1 MPSFVD
7 IGIEVMQRAAIS
19 VPVGIGMTV
28 STLALPEKTGGVVA
42 KRVRALA
49 LPAAV
54 LVFLAAL
61 PAFPAADTGAARI
74 GAVGLVVTGLGS
86 AALWTCASRPLA
98 GGVAAIAALT
108 GFVPNVP
115 VTFALNDVAHDL
127 LTAAHVLGMQVWTGG
142 LIVLALAGVLG
153 RIGGPPPDALR
164 ATEDWTRIW
173 ERFTLVATC
182 AVGVMIVS
190 GTWLAWTHVGTVGQF
205 FTTSYGRHLFVKLVF
220 VLALVLAGAYNMRV
234 LLPEIAEARRRDDH
248 RWAFRLA
255 VEHFPVVVLGEAVLV
270 IAILVMVT
278 FLHGSARAQA
288 GWPAARA
295 FDLTVLG
302 SGVVLT
308 VLVAIALRAGRSRS
322 GAPK

>member
-7 IGIEVMQRAAIS
+7 IGIEVMQCLAIS

-28 STLALPEKTGGVVA
+28 SVLALPEETGGVVA

-61 PAFPAADTGAARI
+61 PAFPAADTGAARVE
-74 GAVGLVVTGLGS
+74 AVGLVVTGLGS
-86 AALWTCASRPLA
+86 AALWTWASRPLA

-115 VTFALNDVAHDL
+115 VTFTLNDVAHDL
-127 LTAAHVLGMQVWTGG
+127 LTAVHVLGMQVWTGG

-173 ERFTLVATC
+173 ERFTLVAMC
-182 AVGVMIVS
+182 AVGAMIVS

-205 FTTSYGRHLFVKLVF
+205 FTTSYGRHLFVSSSSSS
-220 VLALVLAGAYNMRV
+220 R
-234 LLPEIAEARRRDDH
+234 
-248 RWAFRLA
+248 
-255 VEHFPVVVLGEAVLV
+255 
-270 IAILVMVT
+270 
-278 FLHGSARAQA
+278 SC
-288 GWPAARA
+288 WPAPTTCGCSCRRSPRPEGWVI
-295 FDLTVLG
+295 T
-302 SGVVLT
+302 
-308 VLVAIALRAGRSRS
+308 AGRSGWRS
-322 GAPK
+322 STSLRWCSARWHWRSRSW

>member
-1 MPSFVD
+1 MD
-7 IGIEVMQRAAIS
+7 IGTEVVQRLAVS

-28 STLALPEKTGGVVA
+28 AALAVPEENGGVVA

-49 LPAAV
+49 LPAAI
-54 LVFLAAL
+54 LVFVAAL
-61 PAFPAADTGAARI
+61 PAFPAADSGAAKI
-74 GAVGLVVTGLGS
+74 ELIGLVLTGL
-86 AALWTCASRPLA
+86 ALVALRARASRSLA
-98 GGVAAIAALT
+98 AGVAGISACTAFI
-108 GFVPNVP
+108 PNAP
-115 VTFALNDVAHDL
+115 VTFTLNDVAHDL
-127 LTAAHVLGMQVWTGG
+127 LTAAHVLGMQIWTGG
-142 LIVLALAGVLG
+142 LIVLALTGVLG
-153 RIGGPPPDALR
+153 RIRGPEPDTLR
-164 ATEDWTRIW
+164 ANEDWTQIW
-173 ERFTLVATC
+173 ERFTLVAMC

-190 GTWLAWTHVGTVGQF
+190 GTWLAWTHVGTAGQF
-205 FTTSYGRHLFVKLVF
+205 VTTPYGRHLAVKLVF

-234 LLPEIAEARRRDDH
+234 LLPKIAEARRGGDH
-248 RWAFRLA
+248 RSAFHLA
-255 VEHFPVVVLGEAVLV
+255 VEHFPVVVLGEALLA